1 MGGRK
6 EKQKRCVCVGDEET
20 GPVSPLTYES
30 ITQWMTD
37 KRTVRK
43 GTEHNVNPPP
53 PPPPVNCALYP
64 THNQMVE
71 EWEREAKAVKT
82 LYNENWIMEIQHSE
96 WLARSDPDT
105 ATNGQM
111 SLTRKSIRNVCLKR
125 QKESQVRQTKN
136 RPEKMPLPDKR
147 NFDREYFTESK
158 QHFKKKKTYKK
169 HPRHFAWRKHIQKTP
184 SSFWMTLSRGTTP
197 HSHNNFSK
205 RSRYRDERVKTH
217 RWKKR
222 RERIIWKGKK

>member
-1 MGGRK
+1 MK
-6 EKQKRCVCVGDEET
+6 KQDQFHLWHT
-20 GPVSPLTYES
+20 NPSPNEWRINALSERVQSTTS
-30 ITQWMTD
+30 T
-37 KRTVRK
+37 
-43 GTEHNVNPPP
+43 PP

-96 WLARSDPDT
+96 WLARSDPET

-158 QHFKKKKTYKK
+158 QHFKKTN
-169 HPRHFAWRKHIQKTP
+169 IQKTP
-184 SSFWMTLSRGTTP
+184 SSFCMTQTHTKNTLVILNDAVTW
-197 HSHNNFSK
+197 HNTALTQQFF
-205 RSRYRDERVKTH
+205 
-217 RWKKR
+217 
-222 RERIIWKGKK
+222 